1 MSQIN
6 RLNTGARTD
15 NTTRI
20 NFTYNGK
27 QMQGVAGDTLA
38 SALLAN
44 GVNVVG
50 RSFKYSRPRGIVG
63 HGAEEPNAIM
73 QIGSGAAT
81 VPNLKA
87 TQVELY
93 EGLESASVNG
103 WPNVN
108 FDLMSITGWFGRMMP
123 PGFYYKTF
131 MYPAK
136 LWMTY
141 EHFIRKAAGLGS
153 APVQDDPD
161 SYDKLNQHCDVLVVG
176 AGPAGLVAAREA
188 ARAGARVIIADEQ
201 NEFGGSLLASTNN
214 IDGQPATSWVDELVA
229 DLEGFSNVQTLPRS
243 TVFGYYDHN
252 FLGILQRR
260 TDHLGISADS
270 GSRQR
275 LHRVR
280 AKRVILATGAFER
293 PLVFAQNDI
302 PGVMQ
307 ASSVSTY
314 INRYGVAPGN
324 RMILFTTNDSAYQ
337 TAIDWHRAGRA
348 VVAVVDSRCA
358 PSGEIVAAAK
368 EMGIRVIAGSGVI
381 EAQGGK
387 RVRRALVAPLN
398 ADGTEIAGAV
408 EKLACDLIACSGG
421 WSPAIHLSSHTG
433 AKPVWDESIIG
444 FKPGQSVQK
453 EHSAGACGGTYSLAG
468 CIAEGASAGAEA
480 AKLAGCGDGTVHFPM
495 PQIKEYSEQ
504 PAQALFLVP
513 HTKAPSRA
521 PSQFVDMQLD
531 VSASGI
537 ELAVREGFKSV
548 EHIKRYTAMGFGT
561 DQGKLGNINGMA
573 ILANALGQSIEQTGT
588 TIFRPSY
595 SPTTFGAIAGA
606 DVGAL
611 FDPARYTAMH
621 RWHQEQGA
629 EFEDVG
635 QWKRAWYFP
644 RTGESMQDTVNREC
658 LAVRNSVGILDASTL
673 GKIDIQGPDAAEF
686 ITRMYTNSYL
696 KLVPG
701 KCRYGVMLKEDGMI
715 FDDGVCA
722 CIGDN
727 HYLMFTTTGGAAG
740 VLAWLELW
748 QQTEWPDLKVY
759 FTSVTDHWTTATIT
773 GPNARKVLAKVC
785 DDIDLANDA
794 FQFMD
799 WRDGTVAGVAARVFR
814 ISFTGELTYEINVP
828 AHYGRYI
835 WEALIAAGEEF
846 DITPYGTESMHVL
859 RAEKGFII
867 VGQDTDGSMTPA
879 DMNMDW
885 VVGKNKTFSFIGKRS
900 LQRSDSVRENRKQL
914 VGLKTV
920 DGAQVLPEGAQV
932 VFNPEEK
939 IPMSMQGH
947 VTSSYFSANLGHS
960 IALAVVKGGH
970 GMKGKTVYCPL
981 ADGRTIAAEIVS
993 SVFYDPKGERQNVE

>member
-6 RLNTGARTD
+6 RLPTGACTD
-15 NTTRI
+15 SSTII
-20 NFTYNGK
+20 NFTFNGK
-27 QMQGVAGDTLA
+27 QLQGVAGDTLA

-93 EGLESASVNG
+93 EGLEAASVNG
-103 WPNVN
+103 WPSVN
-108 FDLMSITGWFGRMMP
+108 FDLMSITGWFGRLMP

-141 EHFIRKAAGLGS
+141 EHLIRKAAGLGS
-153 APVQDDPD
+153 APVQEDPD
-161 SYDKLNQHCDVLVVG
+161 SYDKLNQHCDLLVVG
-176 AGPAGLVAAREA
+176 AGPTGLVAAREA

-201 NEFGGSLLASTNN
+201 SEFGGSLLASTQH
-214 IDGQPATSWVDELVA
+214 IEGQAATAWVAELVA
-229 DLEGFSNVQTLPRS
+229 ELNAFSNVQTLPRS

-252 FLGILQRR
+252 FLGILERR
-260 TDHLGISADS
+260 TDHLGISAKL
-270 GSRQR
+270 GVRQR

-280 AKRVILATGAFER
+280 AKQVILATGAFER
-293 PLVFAQNDI
+293 PLVFAHNDI

-314 INRYGVAPGN
+314 VNRYGVAPGN
-324 RMILFTTNDSAYQ
+324 RLVLFTTNDNAYQ
-337 TAIDWHRAGRA
+337 TAIDWHRAGRTL
-348 VVAVVDSRCA
+348 VAVIDSRGA
-358 PSGEIVAAAK
+358 PEGELVAAAK
-368 EMGIRVIAGSGVI
+368 KLGIDVMAGCGVI

-387 RVRRALVAPLN
+387 RVKRALVARLN
-398 ADGTEIAGAV
+398 HDGSQIVGTV
-408 EKLACDLIACSGG
+408 QKLDCDLIACSGG

-433 AKPVWDESIIG
+433 AKPVWDEQIVG
-444 FKPGQSVQK
+444 FKPGESQQQERSV
-453 EHSAGACGGTYSLAG
+453 GACGGTYALSACLAE
-468 CIAEGASAGAEA
+468 AVLAGAEA
-480 AKLAGCGDGTVHFPM
+480 AKLAGCGDGNAHFPVSEVE
-495 PQIKEYSEQ
+495 EYQEQ
-504 PAQALFLVP
+504 PQQALFLVP
-513 HTKAPSRA
+513 HTKSTSRA

-537 ELAVREGFKSV
+537 ELAVREGFESV

-573 ILANALGQSIEQTGT
+573 ILANALGQSIPETGT

-595 SPTTFGAIAGA
+595 TPTTFGAIAGR
-606 DVGAL
+606 DIGAL
-611 FDPARYTAMH
+611 FDPERYTPVH
-621 RWHQEQGA
+621 RWHEQQGA

-635 QWKRAWYFP
+635 QWKRPWYFP
-644 RTGESMQDTVNREC
+644 RSGESMDDAVNREC
-658 LAVRNSVGILDASTL
+658 LAVRNSLGILDASTL

-686 ITRMYTNSYL
+686 VTRMYSNSYL
-696 KLVPG
+696 KLAPG

-722 CIGDN
+722 CLADN
-727 HYLMFTTTGGAAG
+727 HYLMFTTTGGAAE

-759 FTSVTDHWTTATIT
+759 FTSVTDHWSTATIS
-773 GPNARKVLAKVC
+773 GPNARKALAKVC
-785 DDIDLANDA
+785 DDIDLSSDG

-799 WRDGTVAGVAARVFR
+799 WRDGTVAGVKARVFR
-814 ISFTGELTYEINVP
+814 ISFTGELSYEVNVP
-828 AHYGRYI
+828 AQYGRPI
-835 WEALIAAGEEF
+835 WEALMAAGEEF

-885 VVGKNKTFSFIGKRS
+885 VVGKNKSFSFIGKRS
-900 LQRSDSVRENRKQL
+900 LERSDSVRENRKQL
-914 VGLKTV
+914 VGLKTIE
-920 DGAQVLPEGAQV
+920 GAQVLPEGAQV
-932 VFNPEEK
+932 VFDAQQK

-947 VTSSYFSANLGHS
+947 VTSSYFSSNLGHS

-970 GMKGKTVYCPL
+970 SRMGQVVYCPM
-981 ADGRTIAAEIVS
+981 ADGRIIAAEIVD
-993 SVFYDPKGERQNVE
+993 SVFYDAKGERQHV